1 MTRTYLQS
9 MEHKINAIQQ
19 IEVHLGSIAHAL
31 WLGKLR
37 PVHLKRSFSG
47 LCRAGREL
55 LK

>member
-1 MTRTYLQS
+1 

-19 IEVHLGSIAHAL
+19 IEIHLHSIAHAF

-37 PVHLKRSFSG
+37 LVHIKRSFSG
-47 LCRAGREL
+47 LCRAGWEL